1 MRGGGCLDNTTLPAR
16 PVTRNCLRP
25 CHCGLIPV
33 CCLDVSFSCL
43 RSAVGVSFDIEK
55 ACRKPY
61 SLNIFFRAARTQQY
75 RGFELDRQET
85 SATEVHMSSLDIV
98 GSNLF

>member
-1 MRGGGCLDNTTLPAR
+1 MKERGRRLGLVLWSSVYDYTSPTVTGFQARKARNTSTSE
-16 PVTRNCLRP
+16 
-25 CHCGLIPV
+25 V
-33 CCLDVSFSCL
+33 CVS
-43 RSAVGVSFDIEK
+43 SFDLV
-55 ACRKPY
+55 
-61 SLNIFFRAARTQQY
+61 SLNIFFRATRTQQY